1 MGGGGGTLR
10 LNGVRVRQVDAV
22 RVVSEALTLLAG
34 RAPDLVPRLAA
45 GVPAAHRPLL
55 QALLQPAAA

>member
-1 MGGGGGTLR
+1 MG
-10 LNGVRVRQVDAV
+10 GVRVRQVDMGRA
-22 RVVSEALTLLAG
+22 VSEALALLAD